1 MTNVVPGNNSL
12 ATPPLSL
19 NAANVMKIKRVL
31 LVDALAKT
39 RTLLPMTPPVVINAK
54 PFAML

>member
-1 MTNVVPGNNSL
+1 M
-12 ATPPLSL
+12 TPPLNL

-31 LVDALAKT
+31 LVGALAKT